1 VTERPRAID
10 WLLKSDEPAIRYR
23 TRTWLL
29 AESESNAK
37 VKGDRKA
44 AWDGPIV
51 STLLDFT
58 PESKKDPYR
67 KWWGV
72 HWRLVSLAYFAL
84 PVDRADVRAKL
95 DEAIDIELAWIA
107 NPRRLDAPQR
117 LREDG
122 LYLSDASTE
131 GNGLYA
137 ASRLGHEADDRVE
150 PLVEAL
156 LKWQWPDGGWNCDG
170 ASSGYRSSFHESW
183 ATAIGL
189 ASYHHATGNADA
201 LAAARRTAE
210 LLLEHRLF
218 RTLKDDQPI
227 HSSFVTLHWPQ
238 YWHYDYLGG
247 LRVLNAVDYGLL
259 EDPRAADALD
269 LLESKQLL
277 EGRFQA
283 GRAWWQ
289 RPSNP
294 TSPVDVI
301 DWGKGRPSEMLTL
314 QALSILKSAGR

>member
-1 VTERPRAID
+1 MPERDKAID

-29 AESESNAK
+29 GEAESHAK
-37 VKGDRKA
+37 VKSDRNA
-44 AWDGPIV
+44 AWDSPIV

-67 KWWGV
+67 KWWGL

-84 PVDRADVRAKL
+84 PIDRADIRARL

-117 LREDG
+117 LRDDG
-122 LYLSDASTE
+122 LYLSDASME

-137 ASRLGHEADDRVE
+137 ASRLGHEADTRVA

-210 LLLEHRLF
+210 LLLQHRLF

-227 HSSFVTLHWPQ
+227 HSSFVTLHWPA
-238 YWHYDYLGG
+238 YWHYDFLGG
-247 LRVLNAVDYGLL
+247 LRVLNAVDSSLL

-269 LLESKQLL
+269 LLESKQLPD
-277 EGRFQA
+277 GRFQA

-289 RPSNP
+289 RPTSP